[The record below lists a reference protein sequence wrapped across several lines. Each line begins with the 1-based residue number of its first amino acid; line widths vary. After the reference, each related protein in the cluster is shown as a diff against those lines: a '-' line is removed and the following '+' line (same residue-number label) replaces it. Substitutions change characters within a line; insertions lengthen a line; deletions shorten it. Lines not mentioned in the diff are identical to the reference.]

1 MFVRLEAAKA
11 VLLDKETR
19 LKYDQWRSGGFQRVI
34 SFKEWL
40 AIQSK
45 VHSVSVGLHIN
56 YYYSALLCW
65 WVVHLGPPSVV
76 ATKRCSLYLTYP
88 PPPSVYPLY
97 T

>member
-19 LKYDQWRSGGFQRVI
+19 SKYDQWRSGGFQRVI

-45 VHSVSVGLHIN
+45 VHSVSVGLHIKF
-56 YYYSALLCW
+56 L
-65 WVVHLGPPSVV
+65 
-76 ATKRCSLYLTYP
+76 
-88 PPPSVYPLY
+88 
-97 T
+97 